1 MPVVPM
7 EEDTLWLTTLVTVGA
22 AVVTMVN
29 KSLASWEADEVV
41 VTVLEGE
48 VVCGVTGVAGVVD
61 VMLGVVDVMLGVV
74 VTAEGE
80 GLGMDVTCWVLVVPL
95 V

>member
-1 MPVVPM
+1 MSVVPM
-7 EEDTLWLTTLVTVGA
+7 KEDTLWLTTLVTVGA
-22 AVVTMVN
+22 AVVTMVDN
-29 KSLASWEADEVV
+29 SLASWEADEVV

-48 VVCGVTGVAGVVD
+48 VVCMVTGVAGVVD
-61 VMLGVVDVMLGVV
+61 VMLDVVDVAI
-74 VTAEGE
+74 TAGGE